1 MMSLLLSKGSDS
13 VYELERADEI
23 REVVTLRNMV
33 LINDSPSTHLLR
45 ETGQFFAF
53 EGRDSAFAWHTRSLG
68 KIGHF
73 SAI

>member
-1 MMSLLLSKGSDS
+1 MMSLLLSESTDS
-13 VYELERADEI
+13 VYEFERTDEI

-33 LINDSPSTHLLR
+33 LINHSPSAHLSR

-53 EGRDSAFAWHTRSLG
+53 ERRYSAFAWHTRSLG

>member
-1 MMSLLLSKGSDS
+1 MMSLLFSKSADG

-33 LINDSPSTHLLR
+33 LINDSPTAHLSG

-53 EGRDSAFAWHTRSLG
+53 ERRYSAFAWHTRSLG